1 MRHFF
6 VYTKKILHTKK
17 ILPGDLVWWFSI
29 GFIRVG
35 AILDPFFDPFSSNT
49 SSCAMESAKFEVI
62 FSTIGPNTS
71 CCAIESE
78 EFTIK
83 IDPESQF
90 RHVL

>member
-6 VYTKKILHTKK
+6 VYTKKYFIQKK
-17 ILPGDLVWWFSI
+17 ILPGDLVWWFST

-49 SSCAMESAKFEVI
+49 SSCAIESANFEVP
-62 FSTIGPNTS
+62 FFTIGPFSIGST
-71 CCAIESE
+71 IESE

-90 RHVL
+90 RQVL